1 VALIGP
7 ALAAAP
13 CYRLGRGGTTDRD
26 RIAGGK
32 GFDQRRVEFFVE
44 VAQHLGVS
52 FPACNV
58 WFAGRHREP
67 SSWLR

>member
-1 VALIGP
+1 MALIGA

-13 CYRLGRGGTTDRD
+13 GGRFGRGGTTDRD

-32 GFDQRRVEFFVE
+32 RFDQRRVELFVE
-44 VAQHLGVS
+44 VAQHLGVF

-58 WFAGRHREP
+58 WLAGTHRKP
-67 SSWLR
+67 PFC